1 MQTLWQDIRYGWRI
15 LRRNPG
21 FATVVVLTLAI
32 GIGAN
37 AAIFSVVYAVLLRPL
52 PYPNPDRIVI
62 VFETDANRKLTRG
75 TVSPAELLDWQD
87 MNHSFEALSGIRP
100 SNVTLTGNGEPEQ
113 TWAVHTSGN
122 LFRMLGLKPVLGRD
136 FVAEE
141 EQPGHEKV
149 AMISYGLWQRRFGGD
164 AGIIGKSM
172 LIDFQPYT
180 LIGVLPRGFSLFGTN
195 AAFDVWVPFAFN
207 RAQLDREDHELVVL
221 GRLKSGVPIRVAQTE
236 METIMAALQKQYPTV
251 DQKLG
256 IRIAAFQQ
264 EFTKNF
270 RQALPVLFAA
280 VIFVLL
286 IACANV
292 ANLILAR
299 AAVREREIA
308 LRAALGAG
316 RRRILRQLLT
326 ESVVLSLIGGAFGA
340 LVAYGGI
347 HFLRLVLP
355 AAGGPHEIPFAGR
368 LALNGNVLAFIL
380 GLSMLTGILFG
391 FAPAIHISR
400 SRLGESMKEGSRG
413 STSGRRGH
421 FFRSSIIV
429 TEVALSLMLLVG
441 AGLLIRSFAL
451 LMSEDIGFNPANLL
465 TMQLWLPDANYSA
478 PAQVTNFYQQVLTQT
493 DAIPGVKSA
502 AAINFLPFSGWADYC
517 DFEIAGRT
525 TPPSGDQFT
534 SRYRVIDSQYL
545 STMGIPVQKG
555 RDFASSDG
563 PDSAGVALINKA
575 LVLRYWPD
583 ENPIGKQIRVHFPA
597 VKTPWQ
603 PQPLDSWL
611 TIVGVVGDLREWDW
625 GIEKIPVLYLP
636 FTQNPSRLMSI
647 VIRAN
652 GDPGQLTSAVR
663 HIVDRLD
670 ANLPVTKIHAMDELL
685 AQSVSQ
691 RRLSMLVLAVFAAVA
706 MLLAAVG
713 IYGVMAYTVA
723 QRTHEIGI
731 RMALGAE
738 RADVLHMIVGD
749 GMRLAGLGL
758 IAGLIASVIAMRFL
772 QSQLYGVRPTDPFTF
787 ICVAAVLSV
796 VAAMASYFP
805 ARRATEVDPLVALRH
820 E

>member
-21 FATVVVLTLAI
+21 FASVVVLTLAI

-37 AAIFSVVYAVLLRPL
+37 AAIFSLVYAVLLRPL
-52 PYPNPDRIVI
+52 PYPNPDRIVVI
-62 VFETDANRKLTRG
+62 FETDANRKLTRG
-75 TVSPAELLDWQD
+75 TVSPAEFLDWQE
-87 MNHSFEALSGIRP
+87 MNRSFEALSAIRP

-122 LFRMLGLKPVLGRD
+122 LFRTLGVKPALGRD
-136 FVAEE
+136 FVVEE
-141 EQPGHEKV
+141 EQPGHENV

-164 AGIIGKSM
+164 IGVIGKSM

-207 RAQLDREDHELVVL
+207 RAQLDRENHELVVL

-236 METIMAALQKQYPTV
+236 METIMAALQKQYPKV

-256 IRIAAFQQ
+256 IRIGMFQQ
-264 EFTKNF
+264 EFTKTF
-270 RQALPVLFAA
+270 RQALPLFFAA

-326 ESVVLSLIGGAFGA
+326 ESVVLSLIGGAVGTF
-340 LVAYGGI
+340 VAYGGI
-347 HFLRLVLP
+347 HFLHLVLP

-368 LALNGNVLAFIL
+368 IGLNGTVLAFIL
-380 GLSMLTGILFG
+380 GLSMLTGIVFG
-391 FAPAIHISR
+391 FAPAIQIWR

-421 FFRSSIIV
+421 FIRSSLIV

-478 PAQVTNFYQQVLTQT
+478 
-493 DAIPGVKSA
+493 
-502 AAINFLPFSGWADYC
+502 
-517 DFEIAGRT
+517 
-525 TPPSGDQFT
+525 
-534 SRYRVIDSQYL
+534 
-545 STMGIPVQKG
+545 
-555 RDFASSDG
+555 
-563 PDSAGVALINKA
+563 
-575 LVLRYWPD
+575 
-583 ENPIGKQIRVHFPA
+583 
-597 VKTPWQ
+597 
-603 PQPLDSWL
+603 
-611 TIVGVVGDLREWDW
+611 
-625 GIEKIPVLYLP
+625 
-636 FTQNPSRLMSI
+636 
-647 VIRAN
+647 
-652 GDPGQLTSAVR
+652 
-663 HIVDRLD
+663 
-670 ANLPVTKIHAMDELL
+670 
-685 AQSVSQ
+685 
-691 RRLSMLVLAVFAAVA
+691 
-706 MLLAAVG
+706 
-713 IYGVMAYTVA
+713 
-723 QRTHEIGI
+723 
-731 RMALGAE
+731 
-738 RADVLHMIVGD
+738 
-749 GMRLAGLGL
+749 
-758 IAGLIASVIAMRFL
+758 
-772 QSQLYGVRPTDPFTF
+772 
-787 ICVAAVLSV
+787 
-796 VAAMASYFP
+796 
-805 ARRATEVDPLVALRH
+805 
-820 E
+820 